1 MIITILSSNKFGKKY
16 IKDIER
22 YRKKYIE
29 RNIKKI
35 INVKNWERTKN
46 ILNMQIEFKER
57 ISEKYQR
64 NIEKLLK
71 LWIIYIWN

>member
-22 YRKKYIE
+22 
-29 RNIKKI
+29 NIKKI
-35 INVKNWERTKN
+35 IDVKNWEGTKN

>member
-35 INVKNWERTKN
+35 INVKNWEGTKN

>member
-35 INVKNWERTKN
+35 INVKN
-46 ILNMQIEFKER
+46 
-57 ISEKYQR
+57 
-64 NIEKLLK
+64 
-71 LWIIYIWN
+71 